1 MPRTYF
7 RIFCMP
13 ILVLAISACGAA
25 SGSPTNTLEA
35 PIPPTWTDSAP
46 TPEAALTLQ
55 ESPSPDPAAIIDS
68 TPELTIDASGADGS
82 TPEPTGDSSGAGD
95 PTLTPTIQASGTVV
109 RPAGTSGP
117 RCDDSLFVE
126 DVTIPDGTVLKP
138 GDLFNKTWRFKNT
151 GTCSWTTSYAIGYA
165 YGAVMHGSETKLPK
179 SVSPGYTV
187 DITVKFTAPAVNCWY
202 GSWWR
207 LKNARGDYFGDF
219 VFVSVIVSNG
229 MENGTPYPTMCVG

>member
-1 MPRTYF
+1 MPRTCF
-7 RIFCMP
+7 RIFCML

-25 SGSPTNTLEA
+25 PGSPTNTLEA
-35 PIPPTWTDSAP
+35 PIPPTWTDLAP
-46 TPEAALTLQ
+46 TPEATLMPQ
-55 ESPSPDPAAIIDS
+55 ETPPAS
-68 TPELTIDASGADGS
+68 
-82 TPEPTGDSSGAGD
+82 GD
-95 PTLTPTIQASGTVV
+95 PTLEPTVEPDGAGTPALEPTADNSGAGGPTLTPSIQASGTVV
-109 RPAGTSGP
+109 RPAGTDGP

-126 DVTIPDGTVLKP
+126 DVTIPDGMVLKP

-151 GTCSWTTSYAIGYA
+151 GLCSWTTSYAIGYA
-165 YGAVMHGSETKLPK
+165 YGAVMHGSETKMPI

-219 VFVSVIVSNG
+219 VYVSVIVSNG